1 MKPLGTLL
9 SVAGGILVGIGLI
22 WGVVIG
28 FYQSELPALATTLGA
43 GFALLFI
50 GSRMVASTKPTQVE
64 WRPTAPPVRPAPP
77 AASAP
82 VTSVLPDAAPAA
94 PTPVAADEQPPVP
107 VPEPAVSE
115 QIDDST
121 IAVPRRRRRVSW
133 SLQLPDGSTAL
144 VREQALL
151 GRAPQATVE
160 HPRADLIVIDDPSVS
175 KTHAG
180 LRLVDGALQ
189 VLDLDSSNGTV
200 LIVDDVEQA
209 CPPGVWMLVP
219 DGAALELGTVELR
232 FSAVASRE
240 VAS

>member
-64 WRPTAPPVRPAPP
+64 WRPTAPPAPP
-77 AASAP
+77 AAATP
-82 VTSVLPDAAPAA
+82 VASVIPDAAPAA
-94 PTPVAADEQPPVP
+94 PAPVVAADEQPAPP
-107 VPEPAVSE
+107 PAPEPVASE
-115 QIDDST
+115 QLDDST
-121 IAVPRRRRRVSW
+121 VAVPRRRRRVSW

-151 GRAPQATVE
+151 GRAPQPTAE
-160 HPRADLIVIDDPSVS
+160 HPRADLIVVDDPSVS
-175 KTHAG
+175 KTHAL

-232 FSAVASRE
+232 CSAVASRE

>member
-9 SVAGGILVGIGLI
+9 AVAGGILAGIGLI

-28 FYQSELPALATTLGA
+28 FYPSEVPALLGTLGSGA
-43 GFALLFI
+43 LLLFI

-64 WRPTAPPVRPAPP
+64 WRPTAPPAPG
-77 AASAP
+77 AASSPIA
-82 VTSVLPDAAPAA
+82 SVLPDAAAA
-94 PTPVAADEQPPVP
+94 PAEVAAAQPSPP
-107 VPEPAVSE
+107 APERVSSE
-115 QIDDST
+115 QLDDST
-121 IAVPRRRRRVSW
+121 VAVPRRRRRVSW

-151 GRAPQATVE
+151 GRAPQPTAE

-175 KTHAG
+175 KTHAL
-180 LRLVDGALQ
+180 LRLADGALQ

-200 LIVDDVEQA
+200 LIVDDVEQS
-209 CPPGVWMLVP
+209 CPSGVWMLVP

-232 FSAVASRE
+232 CSAVASRE

>member
-9 SVAGGILVGIGLI
+9 AVAGGILAGIGLI

-28 FYQSELPALATTLGA
+28 FYPSEVPALLGTLGSGA
-43 GFALLFI
+43 LLLFI
-50 GSRMVASTKPTQVE
+50 GSRMIASTKPTQVE
-64 WRPTAPPVRPAPP
+64 WRPTAPPAPP
-77 AASAP
+77 AAATP
-82 VTSVLPDAAPAA
+82 VASVLPDAAPAEA
-94 PTPVAADEQPPVP
+94 APVAADEQLPPP
-107 VPEPAVSE
+107 ATEPAPSE
-115 QIDDST
+115 QLDDST

-133 SLQLPDGSTAL
+133 SLQLPDGTAAL

-151 GRAPQATVE
+151 GRAPHPTAE
-160 HPRADLIVIDDPSVS
+160 HPRADLIVVDDPSVS
-175 KTHAG
+175 KTHA
-180 LRLVDGALQ
+180 LMRLVDGALQ

-200 LIVDDVEQA
+200 LIVDEVEQA

-232 FSAVASRE
+232 CTAIASRE

>member
-9 SVAGGILVGIGLI
+9 AVAGGILAGIGLI

-28 FYQSELPALATTLGA
+28 FYPSEVPALLGTLGSGA
-43 GFALLFI
+43 LLLFI
-50 GSRMVASTKPTQVE
+50 GSRMIASTKPTQVE
-64 WRPTAPPVRPAPP
+64 WRPTAPPAPP
-77 AASAP
+77 APTAP
-82 VTSVLPDAAPAA
+82 AASVLPDAAPAA
-94 PTPVAADEQPPVP
+94 PAAVAADEQPPP
-107 VPEPAVSE
+107 PAPEPAASE
-115 QIDDST
+115 HVDDST
-121 IAVPRRRRRVSW
+121 VAVPRRRRRVSW
-133 SLQLPDGSTAL
+133 SLERPDGSTAL

-151 GRAPQATVE
+151 GRAPQPTAE

-175 KTHAG
+175 KTHAL

-200 LIVDDVEQA
+200 LIVDDVEQS
-209 CPPGVWMLVP
+209 CPSGVWMLVP

-232 FSAVASRE
+232 CTAVASRE

>member
-9 SVAGGILVGIGLI
+9 AVAGGILAGIGLI

-28 FYQSELPALATTLGA
+28 FYPSEVPALLGTLGSGA
-43 GFALLFI
+43 LLLFI

-64 WRPTAPPVRPAPP
+64 WRPTAPPAPP
-77 AASAP
+77 AAATP
-82 VTSVLPDAAPAA
+82 VASVIPDAAPAA
-94 PTPVAADEQPPVP
+94 PAPVVAADEQLAPPP
-107 VPEPAVSE
+107 APEPVASE
-115 QIDDST
+115 QLDDST
-121 IAVPRRRRRVSW
+121 VAVPRRRRRVSW

-151 GRAPQATVE
+151 GRAPRPTAE

-175 KTHAG
+175 KTHAL
-180 LRLVDGALQ
+180 LRLADGALQ

-200 LIVDDVEQA
+200 LIVDDVEQS
-209 CPPGVWMLVP
+209 CPSGVWMLVP
-219 DGAALELGTVELR
+219 DGAALELGAVELR
-232 FSAVASRE
+232 CSTVASRE